1 MPVTI
6 FLTDHRTTSKELDP
20 VNLSQILE
28 RACPDQCRQAGEILQ
43 YSIGGRTRK
52 RGTQFKIIPHGCGF
66 VNTVLS
72 AYTGSHALVLR
83 PDDIWLA
90 VISQFSLYANANP
103 ELLGDQTD
111 FVFHEPGKPQPLL
124 IVDPGSPPLSTQMG
138 EWMQRS
144 EVDREWILPNFST
157 STPNDIAVLSVLRIA
172 PPVEK
177 VLLPPTKTVS
187 RGIPRVTLDG
197 LRTDWELLLRK
208 LEKLKEYGIP
218 AIAWYHLLYPVVS
231 QIANSFYDK
240 NNPDREFWKRVVH
253 VEGFGGRSPNL
264 SGWITAFSLF
274 SCEGEWRIPQL
285 RTVSLFF
292 SSSYPFGRLTHI
304 QTQVGTKDPAT
315 LPAHRFWSIYAPS
328 LQETSFNMTINGIK
342 YPVLNILNLPTSY
355 AEVNVTVN
363 DGGIE
368 APRVIVAGLTG
379 VGFSSSGDSS
389 LSPTG
394 KNDTVRPVVA
404 WWMFSMLDQ
413 AQPTP
418 EHEGNTVIPLLEDSV
433 DGLSPALDGN
443 PVPPS
448 FDLAGSA

>member
-111 FVFHEPGKPQPLL
+111 FVLHEPGKPQPLL
-124 IVDPGSPPLSTQMG
+124 IVDPGSPSLSTQMG

-177 VLLPPTKTVS
+177 VLLPPTKTLS

-231 QIANSFYDK
+231 QIAKSFYDE

-285 RTVSLFF
+285 RT
-292 SSSYPFGRLTHI
+292 
-304 QTQVGTKDPAT
+304 TQVGTKDPAT

-328 LQETSFNMTINGIK
+328 LQETSFNMTIYGIK

-379 VGFSSSGDSS
+379 VGFSSSGDNS

-418 EHEGNTVIPLLEDSV
+418 EHE
-433 DGLSPALDGN
+433 ALDGN